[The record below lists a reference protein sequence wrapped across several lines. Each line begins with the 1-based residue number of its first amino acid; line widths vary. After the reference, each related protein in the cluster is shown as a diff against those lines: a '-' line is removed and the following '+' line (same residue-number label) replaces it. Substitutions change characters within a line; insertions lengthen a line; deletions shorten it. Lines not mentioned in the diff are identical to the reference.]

1 MRRLRALLSAGLP
14 AAPTG
19 AGASTFPETTEHQLL
34 IKRSSMELTT

>member
-19 AGASTFPETTEHQLL
+19 AGARTFPKTTAHQIL
-34 IKRSSMELTT
+34 IKSSELTT